1 VAVTANILVV
11 DDKPENLLAVEAT
24 LEPLGQRLVFARS
37 GHEALRAVLHDDF
50 AVILLDVQMPTL
62 DGLETASL
70 IKQRER
76 SRYTPIIFVTANDR
90 EMSGV
95 MRAYEQ
101 GAVDILFKPFHPE
114 ILRSKV
120 SVFVE
125 LFAQRERLRV
135 QEEQLRR
142 QEREQAAR
150 EEKETQERRL
160 NALFEEMPAIIG
172 VLRAPDQVY
181 VLTNPRL
188 NALHAG
194 RSLLGMAVRDAHPE
208 LASSPLF
215 EELDRVFSTGEPYR
229 ASDFRVDVALQDRG
243 DGSEAVARYFDFTFQ
258 PMRNEGRVDSVIVF
272 ATEVTDQVLAR
283 QKVEAAERRIAFLA
297 EASSVLA
304 SSLDHRATL
313 VELANLAVPEI
324 ADACAV
330 DVLEDDGTIRR
341 VATAFRHPGAAETSR
356 RLALAH
362 PPRAS
367 DEEGVGRVL
376 RLGEPRLLS
385 VVSEDSQ
392 AGLARDPEHLAMIRS
407 LGLRSVVA
415 VPLVAN
421 KRTIGVLSL
430 AYTAESGRRY
440 QPNDLAFAA
449 EIGRRA
455 THAIEN
461 ARLFEAERAGRER
474 LALLAEASAT
484 LASSLDHETTLRSVA
499 RLAVPA
505 LGDYS
510 FFEVLDED
518 GMIRRAGF
526 AHRDAASAELLERLP
541 RPAQSYVEEH
551 PVARALI
558 SGRPQ
563 MITDVSDAYLARI
576 TPEPDQLARIK
587 QLRPRSIVCVPLV
600 SRQRAIGA
608 LMLVFSDS
616 ERVHSGDDL
625 HLAEEIARRA
635 AMALDN
641 ARLFADSQDAI
652 RHRDDFLSIASHELN
667 TPLTPLKMQIAM
679 LRRGIGVA
687 DADSKLAMADR
698 QVDRM
703 TKLISRLLDVSRIV
717 GGRLSLDP
725 EPVNLAGVLR
735 EVTAQ
740 FRDEA
745 EKQGSELR
753 LRAEGEAVGNF
764 DRVRVEQVVVNL
776 VTNAIKYGSG
786 NPIDLELIVR
796 NDRARILVRDR
807 GIGIEPRM
815 QARIFDRFER
825 AVSSRHYGGFG
836 LGLWIARQIVEAS
849 GGVITV
855 DSTPGE
861 GSVFAIE
868 LPLSHV
874 SANSNGSDEI
884 PAPPPA

>member
-1 VAVTANILVV
+1 MAVTANILVV

-37 GHEALRAVLHDDF
+37 GQEALRAVLHDDF

-120 SVFVE
+120 AVFVE

-172 VLRAPDQVY
+172 VIRAPDQVY
-181 VLTNPRL
+181 VLANPRL
-188 NALHAG
+188 NALHTG
-194 RSLLGMAVRDAHPE
+194 RSLLGKSVRDAHPE
-208 LASSPLF
+208 LASTPLF

-229 ASDFRVDVALQDRG
+229 ASDFRVDVPSPDRG
-243 DGSEAVARYFDFTFQ
+243 EGRDVVARYFDFTFQ
-258 PMRNEGRVDSVIVF
+258 PMRKEGSVDSVIVF

-313 VELANLAVPEI
+313 VELARLAVPEI

-330 DVLEDDGTIRR
+330 DVLGEDGTIQR
-341 VATAFRHPGAAETSR
+341 VATAYRDPRKAELAERMALR
-356 RLALAH
+356 R
-362 PPRAS
+362 PPKLS
-367 DEEGVGRVL
+367 DENGVGSVL
-376 RLGEPRLLS
+376 RAGEPRL
-385 VVSEDSQ
+385 VSFAEDVI
-392 AGLARDPEHLAMIRS
+392 APLARDAEHLEMIRA
-407 LGLRSVVA
+407 LGVRSVLA
-415 VPLVAN
+415 VPLIASN
-421 KRTIGVLSL
+421 RTIGALSL
-430 AYTAESGRRY
+430 AYTTESGRRY
-440 QPNDLAFAA
+440 QQSDVAFAA

-541 RPAQSYVEEH
+541 RPAHSYVEEH

-616 ERVHSGDDL
+616 ERVHSEDDL
-625 HLAEEIARRA
+625 RLAEEIARRA

-679 LRRGIGVA
+679 LRRGIGVG
-687 DADSKLAMADR
+687 DAASKLAMADR

-725 EPVNLAGVLR
+725 EPVNLVGVVR
-735 EVTAQ
+735 EVAAQ

-745 EKQGSELR
+745 EKQGSELH
-753 LRAEGEAVGNF
+753 LRAEGDAVGNF

-786 NPIDLELIVR
+786 KPIDLELVVR
-796 NDRARILVRDR
+796 KDRARILVRDR

-815 QARIFDRFER
+815 QARIFERFER

-874 SANSNGSDEI
+874 SASSNGSDEV